1 MQLDL
6 INTILKPKIFSKIQV
21 TTDGNQN
28 QFMDRYVFYR
38 FCFDD
43 QQISDPII
51 SIDDKRVAE
60 SELQQS
66 LATLAQ
72 LAPDAI
78 FRLILRKS

>member
-1 MQLDL
+1 
-6 INTILKPKIFSKIQV
+6 
-21 TTDGNQN
+21 
-28 QFMDRYVFYR
+28 MDRYVFYR

-43 QQISDPII
+43 QNIANSII

-66 LATLAQ
+66 LSTLAQ

-78 FRLILRKS
+78 FRQILRKMYFIEYINKTLYKLQFNYFINVCFQSCRKN